1 MKLPFKYIAILVI
14 VSLAGIFAYQA
25 YWLTGLYHTMHS
37 EMERDI
43 TEAMRMSDYNEMMIR
58 VDKMK
63 QDDINH
69 GEVSVSAGYSDDGKS
84 FVRSST
90 TISRED
96 SLDNTTLHE
105 TFMPKGD
112 SVYVTHP
119 NDSTRVEV
127 SVRDSDSS
135 PQSALSAK
143 GGLDVILRD
152 QNSMLELATYFQRG
166 LHSGLDIISDPDVV
180 LYDSLLTSFLHD
192 RNINLPHRLLHL
204 HKGSKWDSTILYIDT
219 LVNIGTPGYVPTS
232 KAVEYNYS
240 FDINTSQSYRLI
252 MEPVGMLVLRQ
263 MSGILTTSFIILI
276 VLAFSFWFLIRT
288 ILKQKT
294 LEEMK
299 SDFTNNITH
308 ELKTPIAVAYAAN
321 DALLNFNQ
329 AEEKAQRDKYLR
341 ICQEQ
346 LQRLSGL
353 VEQILSM
360 SMERRRTFRLHPEE
374 FAVRDIL
381 ETLIEQHKLKAESSV
396 HISVD
401 IEPEDLSVL
410 ADRTH
415 FSNIISNLIDNA
427 IKYSHG
433 EAEVAIHCRKVTV
446 EGQNEQTEISVSD
459 HGIGIAPEKQKHIYY
474 LTAGNFETAVSSPY
488 LETFRRKGVEVLL
501 MTQRIDE
508 WMMQGMTE
516 FEGHEFIPVTASDLK
531 LGELA
536 DSEEEKKHEEV
547 VRESSGLVE
556 RIKQA
561 LGDRVEGVRVS
572 SRLVDSPSC
581 LVADADKRLTP
592 QMRRMLEAAGQQV
605 PEDKVTLEINP
616 SHPLLK
622 KAEAE
627 KDQAGFEKWCELML
641 DQAALADQG
650 TVKDPA
656 RFVKLMNELLLK

>member
-127 SVRDSDSS
+127 SVSVRKNVPLLTKEDSVLFIDQHRETDKVRWMSADSARERLEEAVRDSDSS

-166 LHSGLDIISDPDVV
+166 LHSGLDIISDPDVL

-252 MEPVGMLVLRQ
+252 MEPAGTLVLRQ
-263 MSGILTTSFIILI
+263 MSGILTTSFVILI

-374 FAVRDIL
+374 FAIRDIL

-433 EAEVAIHCRKVTV
+433 EAEVTIHCRKVTV

-459 HGIGIAPEKQKHIYY
+459 HGIGIAPEKQKHIFDKFYRVP
-474 LTAGNFETAVSSPY
+474 TGNLHDVKGYGLGLFYVKTMIEKHGGSVSVNVK
-488 LETFRRKGVEVLL
+488 L
-501 MTQRIDE
+501 
-508 WMMQGMTE
+508 
-516 FEGHEFIPVTASDLK
+516 LK
-531 LGELA
+531 LYLA
-536 DSEEEKKHEEV
+536 IENTLYLCIKDKINNEK
-547 VRESSGLVE
+547 SY
-556 RIKQA
+556 
-561 LGDRVEGVRVS
+561 
-572 SRLVDSPSC
+572 RLYSC
-581 LVADADKRLTP
+581 
-592 QMRRMLEAAGQQV
+592 
-605 PEDKVTLEINP
+605 
-616 SHPLLK
+616 
-622 KAEAE
+622 
-627 KDQAGFEKWCELML
+627 FY
-641 DQAALADQG
+641 
-650 TVKDPA
+650 
-656 RFVKLMNELLLK
+656 

>member
-127 SVRDSDSS
+127 SVRKNVPLLTKEDSVLFIDQHRETDKVRWMSADSARERLEEAVKDSDSS

-166 LHSGLDIISDPDVV
+166 LHSGLDIISDPDVL

-252 MEPVGMLVLRQ
+252 MEPAGTLVLRQ
-263 MSGILTTSFIILI
+263 MSGILTTSFVILI

-374 FAVRDIL
+374 FAIRDIL

-427 IKYSHG
+427 VKYSKE
-433 EAEVAIHCRKVTV
+433 EAELSISCRQTGGTVTV
-446 EGQNEQTEISVSD
+446 SVTD
-459 HGIGIAPEKQKHIYY
+459 RGIGIPLDKQKHIFDKFYRVP
-474 LTAGNFETAVSSPY
+474 TGN
-488 LETFRRKGVEVLL
+488 LHNIKGYGLGLFYVKSMVE
-501 MTQRIDE
+501 
-508 WMMQGMTE
+508 
-516 FEGHEFIPVTASDLK
+516 
-531 LGELA
+531 
-536 DSEEEKKHEEV
+536 KH
-547 VRESSGLVE
+547 GGT
-556 RIKQA
+556 I
-561 LGDRVEGVRVS
+561 
-572 SRLVDSPSC
+572 
-581 LVADADKRLTP
+581 
-592 QMRRMLEAAGQQV
+592 
-605 PEDKVTLEINP
+605 
-616 SHPLLK
+616 
-622 KAEAE
+622 
-627 KDQAGFEKWCELML
+627 
-641 DQAALADQG
+641 
-650 TVKDPA
+650 TVKSEPDKGST
-656 RFVKLMNELLLK
+656 FTITL

>member
-127 SVRDSDSS
+127 SVRKNVPLLTKEDSVLFIDQHRETDKVRWMSADSARERLEEAVKDSDRS

-152 QNSMLELATYFQRG
+152 QNSMLELATYLQRG

-240 FDINTSQSYRLI
+240 FDINTNQSYR
-252 MEPVGMLVLRQ
+252 
-263 MSGILTTSFIILI
+263 LI

-329 AEEKAQRDKYLR
+329 AEEKAKRDKYLR

-374 FAVRDIL
+374 FAIRDIL

-459 HGIGIAPEKQKHIYY
+459 HGIGIAPEKQKHIFDKFYRVP
-474 LTAGNFETAVSSPY
+474 TGNLHDVKGYGLGLFYVKTMIEKHGGSVSVKSE
-488 LETFRRKGVEVLL
+488 LGKGSTF
-501 MTQRIDE
+501 TIRI
-508 WMMQGMTE
+508 
-516 FEGHEFIPVTASDLK
+516 
-531 LGELA
+531 
-536 DSEEEKKHEEV
+536 
-547 VRESSGLVE
+547 
-556 RIKQA
+556 
-561 LGDRVEGVRVS
+561 
-572 SRLVDSPSC
+572 
-581 LVADADKRLTP
+581 
-592 QMRRMLEAAGQQV
+592 
-605 PEDKVTLEINP
+605 
-616 SHPLLK
+616 
-622 KAEAE
+622 
-627 KDQAGFEKWCELML
+627 
-641 DQAALADQG
+641 
-650 TVKDPA
+650 
-656 RFVKLMNELLLK
+656 

>member
-127 SVRDSDSS
+127 SVRKNVPLLTKEDSVLFIDQDKVRWMSADSARERLEEAVKDSDSS

-166 LHSGLDIISDPDVV
+166 LHSGLDIISDPDVL

-240 FDINTSQSYRLI
+240 FDINTNQSYRLI
-252 MEPVGMLVLRQ
+252 MEPAGTLVLRQ
-263 MSGILTTSFIILI
+263 MSGILTTSFVILI

-360 SMERRRTFRLHPEE
+360 SMERRRTFRLHPEK
-374 FAVRDIL
+374 FAIRDIL

-459 HGIGIAPEKQKHIYY
+459 HGIGIAPEKQKHIFDKFYRVP
-474 LTAGNFETAVSSPY
+474 TGNLHDVKGYGLGLFYVKTMIEKHGGSVSVKSE
-488 LETFRRKGVEVLL
+488 LGKGSTF
-501 MTQRIDE
+501 TIRI
-508 WMMQGMTE
+508 
-516 FEGHEFIPVTASDLK
+516 
-531 LGELA
+531 
-536 DSEEEKKHEEV
+536 
-547 VRESSGLVE
+547 
-556 RIKQA
+556 
-561 LGDRVEGVRVS
+561 
-572 SRLVDSPSC
+572 
-581 LVADADKRLTP
+581 
-592 QMRRMLEAAGQQV
+592 
-605 PEDKVTLEINP
+605 
-616 SHPLLK
+616 
-622 KAEAE
+622 
-627 KDQAGFEKWCELML
+627 
-641 DQAALADQG
+641 
-650 TVKDPA
+650 
-656 RFVKLMNELLLK
+656 

>member
-96 SLDNTTLHE
+96 SLDNATLHE

-127 SVRDSDSS
+127 SVRKNVPLLTKEDSVLFIDQYRETDKVRWMSADSAREPLEEAVRDSDSS

-143 GGLDVILRD
+143 ERLDVILRD

-240 FDINTSQSYRLI
+240 FDINTNQSYRLI
-252 MEPVGMLVLRQ
+252 MEPAGMLVLRQ
-263 MSGILTTSFIILI
+263 MSGILTTSFVILI

-353 VEQILSM
+353 LN
-360 SMERRRTFRLHPEE
+360 RYFP
-374 FAVRDIL
+374 
-381 ETLIEQHKLKAESSV
+381 
-396 HISVD
+396 
-401 IEPEDLSVL
+401 
-410 ADRTH
+410 
-415 FSNIISNLIDNA
+415 
-427 IKYSHG
+427 
-433 EAEVAIHCRKVTV
+433 
-446 EGQNEQTEISVSD
+446 
-459 HGIGIAPEKQKHIYY
+459 
-474 LTAGNFETAVSSPY
+474 
-488 LETFRRKGVEVLL
+488 
-501 MTQRIDE
+501 
-508 WMMQGMTE
+508 
-516 FEGHEFIPVTASDLK
+516 
-531 LGELA
+531 
-536 DSEEEKKHEEV
+536 
-547 VRESSGLVE
+547 
-556 RIKQA
+556 
-561 LGDRVEGVRVS
+561 
-572 SRLVDSPSC
+572 
-581 LVADADKRLTP
+581 
-592 QMRRMLEAAGQQV
+592 
-605 PEDKVTLEINP
+605 
-616 SHPLLK
+616 
-622 KAEAE
+622 
-627 KDQAGFEKWCELML
+627 
-641 DQAALADQG
+641 
-650 TVKDPA
+650 
-656 RFVKLMNELLLK
+656 

>member
-127 SVRDSDSS
+127 SVRKNVPLLTKEDSVLFIDQHRETDKVRWMSADSARERLEEAVKDSDSS

-152 QNSMLELATYFQRG
+152 QNSMLELATYLQRG

-240 FDINTSQSYRLI
+240 FDINTNQSYRLI
-252 MEPVGMLVLRQ
+252 MEPAGTLVLRQ
-263 MSGILTTSFIILI
+263 MSGILTTSFVILI

-321 DALLNFNQ
+321 DALNFNQ
-329 AEEKAQRDKYLR
+329 AEEKAKRDKYLR

-374 FAVRDIL
+374 FAIRDIL

-433 EAEVAIHCRKVTV
+433 EAEVTIHCRKMAV

-459 HGIGIAPEKQKHIYY
+459 HGIGIAPEKQKHIFDKFYRVP
-474 LTAGNFETAVSSPY
+474 TGNLHDVKGYGLGLFYVKTMIEKHGGSVSVKSE
-488 LETFRRKGVEVLL
+488 LGKGSTF
-501 MTQRIDE
+501 TIRI
-508 WMMQGMTE
+508 
-516 FEGHEFIPVTASDLK
+516 
-531 LGELA
+531 
-536 DSEEEKKHEEV
+536 
-547 VRESSGLVE
+547 
-556 RIKQA
+556 
-561 LGDRVEGVRVS
+561 
-572 SRLVDSPSC
+572 
-581 LVADADKRLTP
+581 
-592 QMRRMLEAAGQQV
+592 
-605 PEDKVTLEINP
+605 
-616 SHPLLK
+616 
-622 KAEAE
+622 
-627 KDQAGFEKWCELML
+627 
-641 DQAALADQG
+641 
-650 TVKDPA
+650 
-656 RFVKLMNELLLK
+656 

>member
-127 SVRDSDSS
+127 SVRKNVPLLTKEDSVLFIDQHRETDKVRWMSADSARERLEEAVKDSDSS

-152 QNSMLELATYFQRG
+152 QNSMLELATYLQRG

-240 FDINTSQSYRLI
+240 FDINTNQSYRLI
-252 MEPVGMLVLRQ
+252 MEPAGMLVLRQ
-263 MSGILTTSFIILI
+263 MSGILTTSFVILI

-374 FAVRDIL
+374 FAIRDIL

-427 IKYSHG
+427 VKYSKE
-433 EAEVAIHCRKVTV
+433 EAELSISCRQTGGTVTV
-446 EGQNEQTEISVSD
+446 SVTD
-459 HGIGIAPEKQKHIYY
+459 RGIGIPLDKQKHIFDKFYRVP
-474 LTAGNFETAVSSPY
+474 TGN
-488 LETFRRKGVEVLL
+488 LHNIKGYGLGLFYVKSMVE
-501 MTQRIDE
+501 
-508 WMMQGMTE
+508 
-516 FEGHEFIPVTASDLK
+516 
-531 LGELA
+531 
-536 DSEEEKKHEEV
+536 KH
-547 VRESSGLVE
+547 GGT
-556 RIKQA
+556 I
-561 LGDRVEGVRVS
+561 
-572 SRLVDSPSC
+572 
-581 LVADADKRLTP
+581 
-592 QMRRMLEAAGQQV
+592 
-605 PEDKVTLEINP
+605 
-616 SHPLLK
+616 
-622 KAEAE
+622 
-627 KDQAGFEKWCELML
+627 
-641 DQAALADQG
+641 
-650 TVKDPA
+650 TVKSEPDKGST
-656 RFVKLMNELLLK
+656 FTITL